1 MLKERARILTVANLT
16 LDLLLVVAAFFAAYM
31 VRDLVLPRLAPAAFA
46 GPFYPVS
53 EYLPL
58 LPVAI
63 LIWGALLLSSGS
75 YRSHRTV
82 PLLDEAWA
90 VVRVSFL
97 GAAILTLTIFALR
110 LGERFVADQISRSW
124 ILLFALLS
132 CLFLLTEK
140 LAIRLTSR
148 YVRSRGLNYRTVLI
162 VGTGQTAQGL
172 ARSIALHRFWGFRL
186 LGLVT
191 TGDGADAAGGASAG
205 EAAGERHADAA
216 AEWFPSP
223 PVLGTIDDIPRLIE
237 EHPVDDVIFAVR
249 RQDLDR
255 MEVVFEG
262 LQELGIRTRFAM
274 DLFPHV
280 RARVQLEELDG
291 MPLLTFSTTPS
302 SHLQLMAKRLLD
314 VGLSGLLLAL
324 GLPLVVLIGA
334 AIKLTSGGG
343 SVLFRQTRCGLNGRV
358 FTLYKFRTMVRDAEA
373 RRRELQ
379 HLNEMGGP
387 AFKLRRDPRVTRLGR
402 LLRKFSLDELPQL
415 WNVLR
420 GDMSLVGP
428 RPPIPEEVAQY
439 QRWQRRRLS
448 MKPGL
453 TCLWQIS
460 GRNEVDFDRWMQ
472 LDLEY
477 IDSWSPMLDLKILV
491 KTIPV
496 VLSGRGAS

>member
-1 MLKERARILTVANLT
+1 MLKERARILTVANLV
-16 LDLLLVVAAFFAAYM
+16 LDLLLVVAAFFAAYA
-31 VRDLVLPRLAPAAFA
+31 VRDLVLPRLAPAAFT

-58 LPVAI
+58 LPVAV
-63 LIWGALLLSSGS
+63 LIWGALLLTSGS

-110 LGERFVADQISRSW
+110 LGERLIEDQISRSW

-162 VGTGQTAQGL
+162 VGTGDTAHGL

-186 LGLVT
+186 LGLVAT
-191 TGDGADAAGGASAG
+191 
-205 EAAGERHADAA
+205 EDAA
-216 AEWFPSP
+216 AVARPAGP
-223 PVLGTIDDIPRLIE
+223 PVLGTVDDIPRLIE
-237 EHPVDDVIFAVR
+237 ENPVDDVIFAVR
-249 RQDLDR
+249 RQELDR
-255 MEVVFEG
+255 MEGTFEG

-291 MPLLTFSTTPS
+291 MPLLTFSTTPT
-302 SHLQLMAKRLLD
+302 SHLQLMAKRVLD
-314 VGLSGLLLAL
+314 VGLSGLLLGL

-373 RRRELQ
+373 RRRDLQ
-379 HLNEMGGP
+379 HLNEMQGP

-439 QRWQRRRLS
+439 ERWQRRRLS

-477 IDSWSPMLDLKILV
+477 IDSWSPMLDLKILM